1 MDARSQRRL
10 VAQYP
15 VIFLG
20 NQGGAEGVLSNLSLS
35 GAAIE
40 TGEPVPRGAGLTLR
54 VHLPPGPLIVVDQAA
69 VMWTTRNRFGV
80 RFLSLGNREQARLM
94 PLLGDLLQ
102 AAQPTEVA

>member
-1 MDARSQRRL
+1 
-10 VAQYP
+10 
-15 VIFLG
+15 
-20 NQGGAEGVLSNLSLS
+20 
-35 GAAIE
+35 
-40 TGEPVPRGAGLTLR
+40 
-54 VHLPPGPLIVVDQAA
+54 LIVVDQAA